1 MRSILRCCARHRLLA
16 KILLIV
22 LICGAYT
29 WMISDIDAP
38 IWAFVVLNGALIFI
52 INTYVDACG
61 QYLLKK
67 PLKILK
73 DQCNPYPF
81 LEETQE
87 LLGYSNSKAADLALR
102 INHAMAMREIGD
114 FQHAWAIL
122 STIHIDQ
129 LPGTLPSVKVVYYN
143 NLADVLTL
151 LDRFDEAE
159 IWSKKA
165 QEIYHDMPNN
175 KFKRELAQAMELSK
189 ADQAYR
195 TGDYDRAKEILDH
208 TPVTDLRAQVDAA
221 WLHAR
226 CCIALGENQKAKE
239 KLLFIIQNGNK
250 LWCVDWAQ
258 ECLQNIGDLR

>member
-1 MRSILRCCARHRLLA
+1 MRSILRWCARHRLLA

-165 QEIYHDMPNN
+165 LEIYHDMPNN
-175 KFKRELAQAMELSK
+175 KFKRELGHAMEVTQ
-189 ADQAYR
+189 ADHYYR
-195 TGDYDRAKEILDH
+195 DGDYRRAMENLDQISH
-208 TPVTDLRAQVDAA
+208 TTLHDQVNYA
-221 WLHAR
+221 WLYAR

-258 ECLQNIGDLR
+258 ECLQNIGD